1 MLQCQPSGGYFNASN
16 ARSFKWRSVLM
27 RKLVAVVFG
36 LLLMAASASAQ
47 DKPVSV
53 NVGAGVLIPVGGFKD
68 SFNTGWNG
76 GIGATFNLSPTL
88 GVQAEYMYNWMPG
101 PEKTILVSPT
111 PGGITSS
118 QLIESNHNIHS
129 LTFNAVYTAPKGDSK
144 VGGYGLGGLGYYHRT
159 VQLTSP
165 AVGYG
170 TFCDPYWYVCYPT
183 LVPIDNI
190 LVDRSS
196 NDFGINFGG
205 GITFGGE
212 AAKFYVE
219 IRYHYVW
226 GPEVQAQGPVVSG
239 GPCQAEACSTNA
251 SYLPITFGVRW

>member
-1 MLQCQPSGGYFNASN
+1 
-16 ARSFKWRSVLM
+16 M

-36 LLLMAASASAQ
+36 CLLFAASASAQ
-47 DKPVSV
+47 DRPVSI
-53 NVGAGVLIPVGGFKD
+53 NVGAGPLIPLGGFKD
-68 SFNTGWNG
+68 AFNTGFLG

-88 GVQAEYMYNWMPG
+88 GVQAEYNYNWMPG
-101 PEKTILVSPT
+101 PEKTIIVADN
-111 PGGITSS
+111 PGGLNPSN
-118 QLIESNHNIHS
+118 QLIESNHNMHT
-129 LTFNAVYTAPKGDSK
+129 LTFNVVYTAPKGSSK

-183 LVPIDNI
+183 LVPIDTI

-226 GPEVQAQGPVVSG
+226 GPEVQAQAPVVSG
-239 GPCQAEACSTNA
+239 GPCQTEACSTNA
-251 SYLPITFGVRW
+251 QYMPITFGVRW